1 MKTLKFTLVLI
12 LIGISSYA
20 QNVIPKFGNVSMDE
34 MNMKSYPNDTTAN
47 AVVLFELGDVK
58 FVTNHSEIYLQTEIY
73 KKIKILNKEGAEHGI
88 VKVRIYDDQKGGIEE
103 VQKIKGITHTPGEP
117 DQYLSQSN
125 IFKNKI
131 DDNWH
136 EVVFTLPNI
145 KEGSVLEYSYIIES
159 DFIFNLRGWYF
170 QSVIPKVY
178 SEYHAV
184 IPAFWVYNG
193 NYNGYYPL
201 SLSDAKLKKN
211 CFDPGNGV
219 NQPCEERTYV
229 MKDIPS
235 FIEEEKYSTSPKN
248 YIARIEFELAE
259 SFRLDGTSTKY
270 TSTWNDADKKIKS
283 LFDLNKSSLES
294 YFKKNMPDSLFT
306 ETDQLKKARDI
317 YHYVQN
323 HYTLD
328 PSKDYI
334 FEDHSLKDL
343 YESKLGGVSDINLTL
358 FHALNA
364 AGIDSKIFLSA
375 TRSFGRPT
383 KLHPVITDFNYLSVF
398 VNINDRPYFIDA
410 SQKLLPF
417 GFLPFESL
425 NQYGRV
431 IDLEDGSFWADI
443 IPNRINAIRRSLK
456 LTLNENGTIEGT
468 ANETFTGYEAY
479 FEREKLLNH
488 NLNKPELG
496 NTVEVSDFVVIDFKE
511 SDKAL
516 EENYNITA
524 NVSDQ
529 VGNSLYI
536 NPFLFSL
543 GENPLK
549 LNRRNYPVDFGY
561 QKTDIYAVEIEFP
574 ENYHVTSLPEP
585 VNITIPNKGGT
596 FTSTISNSDN
606 KITIYYKINL
616 LKSTFEVSEY
626 AYLKEFF
633 SQVINFQNSFIILD
647 KTISN

>member
-1 MKTLKFTLVLI
+1 
-12 LIGISSYA
+12 
-20 QNVIPKFGNVSMDE
+20 
-34 MNMKSYPNDTTAN
+34 
-47 AVVLFELGDVK
+47 
-58 FVTNHSEIYLQTEIY
+58 
-73 KKIKILNKEGAEHGI
+73 
-88 VKVRIYDDQKGGIEE
+88 
-103 VQKIKGITHTPGEP
+103 
-117 DQYLSQSN
+117 
-125 IFKNKI
+125 
-131 DDNWH
+131 
-136 EVVFTLPNI
+136 LPNI

-616 LKSTFEVSEY
+616 LKSNFEVSEY

>member
-1 MKTLKFTLVLI
+1 MSTLKFILI
-12 LIGISSYA
+12 LLLIGISGYA
-20 QNVIPKFGNVSMDE
+20 QNMVPKFGSVSMEE
-34 MNMKSYPNDTTAN
+34 MNMKSYPKDTTAN
-47 AVVLFELGDVK
+47 ALVLFELGDVK
-58 FVTNHSEIYLQTEIY
+58 FVTNHSKIYLQTEIY
-73 KKIKILNKEGAEHGI
+73 KKIKIFNKEGAEHGV

-117 DQYLSQSN
+117 DQYLSPTN
-125 IFKNKI
+125 VFKNKI
-131 DDNWH
+131 DDHWY

-145 KEGSVLEYSYIIES
+145 KEGSVLEYAYIIES

-170 QSVIPKVY
+170 QSDIPKVY

-193 NYNGYYPL
+193 TFTGYYPL
-201 SLSDAKLKKN
+201 AMSDAKLKKN

-219 NQPCEERTYV
+219 DQPCEERTYV

-235 FIEEEKYSTSPKN
+235 FIEEENYSTSPKN
-248 YIARIEFELAE
+248 YIAHIEFELAE
-259 SFRLDGTSTKY
+259 SFKLDGTSTKY
-270 TSTWNDADKKIKS
+270 TSTWNDVDKKVKS
-283 LFDLNKSSLES
+283 LFDLNKSSFEG
-294 YFKKNMPDSLFT
+294 YFKKNMPDSIFT
-306 ETDQLKKARDI
+306 EQDQLKKAKDI
-317 YHYVQN
+317 YDYVQG
-323 HYTLD
+323 HFTLD

-334 FEDHSLKDL
+334 FDDHSLKDL
-343 YESKLGGVSDINLTL
+343 YESKLGGESDINLTL

-364 AGIDSKIFLSA
+364 AGIDAKIFLSA

-398 VNINDRPYFIDA
+398 ANVNDRPYFIDA

-417 GFLPFESL
+417 GFLPFELL

-431 IDLEDGSFWADI
+431 IDIEDGSFWAEI

-456 LTLNENGTIEGT
+456 LTVNEDGVLEGA
-468 ANETFTGYEAY
+468 ANEVFTGYEAY
-479 FEREKLLNH
+479 FEREKLKNH
-488 NLNKPELG
+488 NLNKPILG
-496 NTVEVSDFVVIDFKE
+496 NTVEVSNFIVKDFQDL
-511 SDKAL
+511 DKAL

-524 NVSDQ
+524 NVTDN
-529 VGNSLYI
+529 VGNSFYI
-536 NPFLFSL
+536 NPFLYAL

-561 QKTDIYAVEIEFP
+561 QKTDIYTVEIDFP
-574 ENYHVTSLPEP
+574 AGYHITSLPEP
-585 VNITIPNKGGT
+585 VNFTIPNKGGT
-596 FTSTISNSDN
+596 FTSSISTNDH

-616 LKSTFEVSEY
+616 LKHTYEVSEY
-626 AYLKEFF
+626 AHLKEFF
-633 SQVINFQNSFIILD
+633 SQIINFQNSFIILD